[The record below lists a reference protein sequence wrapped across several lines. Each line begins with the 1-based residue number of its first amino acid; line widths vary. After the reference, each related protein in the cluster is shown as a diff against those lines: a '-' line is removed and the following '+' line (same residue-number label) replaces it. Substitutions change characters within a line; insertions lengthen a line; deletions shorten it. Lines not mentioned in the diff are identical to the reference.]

1 MKWPKSAKI
10 LHKASNSLEVS
21 HSLSPQS
28 SGKVERAKRVLNE
41 TLTKLTIELHQDW
54 TKLLPL
60 ALLKVQALPKNPL
73 NISPFEAMY
82 QRLIVPLGLSLPR
95 TVPNCHPT
103 FLFPYLPRYEMPFG
117 NIWITYSLDHIPI
130 SCTHPSKW
138 EKSLYDSSVPLRSN
152 PKMARTLQGNSP
164 DPYCCKIKRNHPL
177 GAHYLTKKDYAA
189 QWWEC
194 LWLILTKFLTE
205 ALQL

>member
-1 MKWPKSAKI
+1 METQKILRSQNNFEKEQSGRNYAVCNQNNINSNQDSMVWEQKQTHRLMKWPKSAKI

-82 QRLIVPLGLSLPR
+82 QRLIVPLGPSLPR

-117 NIWITYSLDHIPI
+117 NIWMTSTTLQSSIPI
-130 SCTHPSKW
+130 APNRRQ
-138 EKSLYDSSVPLRSN
+138 SLYDSSVPLRSN
-152 PKMARTLQGNSP
+152 P
-164 DPYCCKIKRNHPL
+164 
-177 GAHYLTKKDYAA
+177 
-189 QWWEC
+189 
-194 LWLILTKFLTE
+194 
-205 ALQL
+205 